1 MISDFGHGV
10 SGFFRAFGF
19 LLKQRMAWMFLVPLL
34 LWILLAFG
42 MFAFSNW
49 LVALVGEWW
58 TGVLGVTVPVPDHT
72 GWQGFWDDVKSFFS
86 GTGAVVALVVIKVA
100 LFLLLAL
107 VNKYVVLIVLSPL
120 LAYASELTEERI
132 TGRTFP
138 FSLSQLVKDTGRGIL
153 IALRNGFLELSITLL
168 VWTVTFFMPLLIP
181 FSVVALFLVSAY
193 FYGFSMFDYAFERRR
208 MRVGESVRSVN
219 RNLGMVLANGALFS
233 LLSKLWIVGLVCV
246 PLMAAVGATLALV
259 EKEGRT
265 GDQPIP

>member
-1 MISDFGHGV
+1 MFSDIGGGV
-10 SGFFRAFGF
+10 SGFFRAFAF
-19 LLKQRMAWMFLVPLL
+19 LLKQRMAWLFLMPLL
-34 LWILLAFG
+34 LWVLLALG
-42 MFAFSNW
+42 MFAFSSW

-58 TGVLGVTVPVPDHT
+58 TGLLGVTMPAPEHA
-72 GWQGFWDDVKSFFS
+72 GWQGFWADVKSFFS

-107 VNKYVVLIVLSPL
+107 VNKYVVLIVLSPV
-120 LAYASELTEERI
+120 LAYASELAEERM

-138 FSLSQLVKDTGRGIL
+138 FSLSQLAKDAGRGIL
-153 IALRNGFLELSITLL
+153 IALRNGFLELSITLV

-181 FSVVALFLVSAY
+181 FSAVALFLVSAY

-208 MRVGESVRSVN
+208 IRVGESVRAVN
-219 RNLGMVLANGALFS
+219 SNLGMVLANGALFS

-259 EKEGRT
+259 EKEART
-265 GDQPIP
+265 SDQPRS